1 MITKLLLIFFTAIF
15 IENCVFTK
23 FYGICPFI
31 ATTKKT
37 SSALGMGLSVAV
49 VMTLS
54 GAVTWALY
62 RFVLVPFDLTYLKT
76 VVFLLVIG
84 FFVQL
89 LELVLKAYRPRLC
102 EELGI
107 YLPLIAT
114 NCAVLGTCLTNIAEF
129 EGTFDHFATAVTYS
143 LGSAIGFLLAMLLF
157 SAVRSRLKEDMIP
170 KAFRGLPI
178 ALISAGLC
186 ALALAGFSRLS
197 F

>member
-1 MITKLLLIFFTAIF
+1 MITKLLLILFTSIF
-15 IENCVFTK
+15 IENYVFTK

-31 ATTKKT
+31 ATTKKA
-37 SSALGMGLSVAV
+37 SSALGMGLAVAV

-62 RFVLVPFDLTYLKT
+62 RFVLVPYDLIYLKT
-76 VVFLLVIG
+76 IAFLLVIG

-89 LELVLKAYRPRLC
+89 LELVLKAYLPSLC

-114 NCAVLGTCLTNIAEF
+114 NCAVLGTCLTNVAGF
-129 EGTFDHFATAVTYS
+129 KSTFDHFATAVVYSFGSS
-143 LGSAIGFLLAMLLF
+143 LGLLLAMLLF
-157 SAVRSRLKEDMIP
+157 AAVRSRLKEDMIP

-186 ALALAGFSRLS
+186 ALAFAGFSRLS